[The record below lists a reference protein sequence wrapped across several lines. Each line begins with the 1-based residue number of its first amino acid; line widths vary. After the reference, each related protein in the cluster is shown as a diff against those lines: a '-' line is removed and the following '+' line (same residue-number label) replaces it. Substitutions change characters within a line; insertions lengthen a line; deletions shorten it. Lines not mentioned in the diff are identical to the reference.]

1 MHGGQTESRVQ
12 QAELNKVKDL
22 NKDQA
27 KHVFK
32 ASQLKDSAEIQE
44 ECAQQEREAFELDVM
59 KTKTTFKAYEKHFA
73 NLGQTI
79 QLARERAEQYAIARN
94 KKNAEF
100 SSKAAKKLSE
110 KYRFMEEAMAQQVRA
125 PA

>member
-1 MHGGQTESRVQ
+1 MQ